1 MGKTYVKIES
11 RLITMY
17 GIMNYYKI
25 YAKITEDDI
34 NRVEGAES
42 SEVRIPASRVL
53 CRDALTEIYE
63 LANPQ
68 VLCEVAPIK
77 HIVGHEVCLDKDV
90 VLTSPLLVRLSAA
103 AESMFLCLCT
113 LGSGI
118 DERIDYYYS
127 KGSHAKAYYLDLAGT
142 ALIGAVSRKI
152 ANNTKKQLQALG
164 LNTTI
169 SLEPGHSYWP
179 DLLQQRLIYDML
191 KASAIGVKILDSGVI
206 LPKKSLTLVMGIG
219 KNIPENTKN
228 HCHYC
233 KARDNCNLSRA
244 KNCS

>member
-1 MGKTYVKIES
+1 
-11 RLITMY
+11 MY
-17 GIMNYYKI
+17 GITNYYKLC
-25 YAKITEDDI
+25 AEITEDDI

-42 SEVRIPASRVL
+42 SEFRTSASRLL
-53 CRDALTEIYE
+53 CRDALNEVYE

-68 VLCEVAPIK
+68 ALSKTATIK
-77 HIVGHEVCLDKDV
+77 DIVGQKVSLDKDV
-90 VLTSPLLVRLSAA
+90 VFTSPLLAHLSAP
-103 AESMFLCLCT
+103 AESLFLCLCT
-113 LGSGI
+113 LGQVI
-118 DERIDYYYS
+118 DEQINRYYC
-127 KGSHAKAYYLDLAGT
+127 KGSYAKAYYLDLAGT

-152 ANNTKKQLQALG
+152 AGNVKKQMQAVG

-179 DLLQQRLIYDML
+179 DLLQQRLIYDLL
-191 KASAIGVKILDSGVI
+191 KASAIGVRILDSGVI

-219 KNIPENTKN
+219 KNIPENPKN

-233 KARDNCNLSRA
+233 RARDNCNLSRA